1 MILERINM
9 EHEYY
14 SDMIMKNGFRID
26 ENTDEYSPVDP
37 QALVNSSKFTDCEF
51 RCDCGA
57 FIGQDIIGQKC
68 PVCGSE
74 IMLHSL
80 NFNYTGWVYLGKHK
94 VITPS
99 YYFLIKRIIGNN
111 MLNFILGN
119 YKSDQDV
126 KYSENDT
133 EFDTRMNQKKRG
145 RVATNDINAII
156 KKIPKNKHKYMGIG
170 FDAFAADFE
179 NIMIDCCPKQKLDDL
194 KILLEH
200 KDDVFTS
207 HIPIYSTAFRPVNTT
222 SESQFYPTINRWLTK
237 IVALQFQLKYMQL
250 DIEIIAALNCIQNN
264 WIEACNHLIDN
275 EMSKKTGFIRS
286 EIVGGPS
293 QFSGRAVITLD
304 TLLNINEVAVPYN
317 MILTACKF
325 KVAHMI
331 STRYNMTLEESC
343 RFIDENE
350 RDPMVVAC
358 LDEIVD
364 EGIWLLMLREPTNN
378 LASIELVKVKRYKLE
393 DADDTVSL
401 TIEVLA
407 GLNADFDGDQLDFMF
422 LDKFGYECFK
432 PFMYSCMMNFV
443 TGDVELSLREWFA
456 ICAGRMSE

>member
-1 MILERINM
+1 MIIERINM

-14 SDMIMKNGFRID
+14 SDMLLKNGFRID
-26 ENTDEYSPVDP
+26 ENTDEYAPVDP

-80 NFNYTGWVYLGKHK
+80 NFNYTGWVCLGKHK

-119 YKSDQDV
+119 YKEDQDV

-133 EFDTRMNQKKRG
+133 EFDTRMSQKKRG

-156 KKIPKNKHKYMGIG
+156 KKIPKNKHKYKGIG
-170 FDAFAADFE
+170 FDVFAQHFE
-179 NIMIDCCPKQKLDDL
+179 EIMIDCCPKQKMDDL
-194 KILLEH
+194 EILLKN
-200 KDDVFTS
+200 KDSVFTS
-207 HIPIYSTAFRPVNTT
+207 RIPIYSTAFRPVNTT

-237 IVALQFQLKYMQL
+237 IIALQFQLKYMQL
-250 DIEIIAALNCIQNN
+250 DIEIISALNCIQNN
-264 WIEACNHLIDN
+264 WIEACEHLIDC
-275 EMSKKTGFIRS
+275 EMGKKTGFIRS
-286 EIVGGPS
+286 EIVGGPFH
-293 QFSGRAVITLD
+293 FSSRGVITLD
-304 TLLNINEVAVPYN
+304 PLLNINEVAVPYA
-317 MILTACKF
+317 MILGACKY

-331 STRYNMTLEESC
+331 STRYQLTLEESC

-350 RDPMVVAC
+350 RDPIVVTM
-358 LDEIVD
+358 LDEIVAQ
-364 EGIWLLMLREPTNN
+364 GVWLLMLREPTNN
-378 LASIELVKVKRYKLE
+378 LASIELVKVKRYKADE
-393 DADDTVSL
+393 ADDTVSL
-401 TIEVLA
+401 TIEVLQ
-407 GLNADFDGDQLDFMF
+407 GLNADFDGDQLDYVF
-422 LDKFGYECFK
+422 LDEFGYQCFK
-432 PFMYSCMMNFV
+432 QFMYSCMMNYV
-443 TGDVELSLREWFA
+443 TGDVEISLREWFA

>member
-1 MILERINM
+1 MIIERINM

-14 SDMIMKNGFRID
+14 SDMILRNGFKI
-26 ENTDEYSPVDP
+26 ENEDTYSPVDP

-68 PVCGSE
+68 PICGSE

-80 NFNYTGWVYLGKHK
+80 NFNYTGWVNLNKHK

-99 YYFLIKRIIGNN
+99 YYFLIKRCIGNN
-111 MLNFILGN
+111 MMNFILGN
-119 YKSDQDV
+119 YKADHDV
-126 KYSENDT
+126 KYSETDT
-133 EFDTRMNQKKRG
+133 EFDSRQNQKKRG

-179 NIMIDCCPKQKLDDL
+179 NIMIDCCPKPKQEDL

-200 KDDVFTS
+200 KNDVFTS

-237 IVALQFQLKYMQL
+237 IVALQFQLRYMQL
-250 DIEIIAALNCIQNN
+250 DVEVISALNCIQNN

-275 EMSKKTGFIRS
+275 EMGKKTGFIRS
-286 EIVGGPS
+286 EIVGGPYH
-293 QFSGRAVITLD
+293 FSARGVITLD
-304 TLLNINEVAVPYN
+304 PLLNINEIAVPYN
-317 MILTACKF
+317 MLLGAYKY
-325 KVAHMI
+325 KVAHTL
-331 STRYNMTLEESC
+331 SVRYGWTLEESC

-350 RDPMVVAC
+350 RDQRIVKI

-364 EGIWLLMLREPTNN
+364 TGVWCLMLREPTNN
-378 LASIELVKVKRYKLE
+378 LASIALVKVKRYKFE

-401 TIEVLA
+401 TIEPL
-407 GLNADFDGDQLDFMF
+407 GGMNADFDGDQLDYVF
-422 LDKFGYECFK
+422 LDQFGYECFK
-432 PFMYSCMMNFV
+432 PFMYSCMTNYV
-443 TGDVELSLREWFA
+443 TGEFQLSLREWFA